1 MTEQSS
7 PDPISS
13 CLLTRRRMLV
23 AGGACVVGI
32 GLATQMGLAAMD
44 GDGDA
49 EVFGTLKALARN
61 CGIRFGTAVSPQ
73 TLADEQARA
82 LILRECDVVTPE
94 NQFKWRFFEP
104 AQGKFDFSPAREVV
118 AFARSNRLELRG
130 HCFVWDD
137 DRSLPQ
143 WLLDAEDEFAHANG
157 RALLKRMDHYAH
169 QLHRRAPQV
178 ASWDVVNEAIE
189 PESGVMRST
198 LFQRV
203 LGSGHIDAAFEMMR
217 DRNPRSQLVYN
228 DSMTWGRQAKHRDG
242 VLRLLERSLSRGVPI
257 QALGIQSH
265 LGKTLGKPVFEREW
279 YDFLREVN
287 DMGLRVLITELDCSD
302 QVLTELD
309 PARRDV
315 EVAEFVRRYLDITL
329 AFANVDRLVVWS
341 MSDAT
346 GYMNRPSY
354 PDNRRRA
361 DGLPLRGYVYDADFQ
376 PKPMRT
382 AIAEA
387 LRAAPERK
395 A

>member
-1 MTEQSS
+1 MTFAVS
-7 PDPISS
+7 
-13 CLLTRRRMLV
+13 RRRVLTLG
-23 AGGACVVGI
+23 AATLTLGGMGRL
-32 GLATQMGLAAMD
+32 LAMGADPVEDPDSLR
-44 GDGDA
+44 
-49 EVFGTLKALARN
+49 VIARGR
-61 CGIRFGTAVSPQ
+61 GIRFGTAVSHL
-73 TLADEQARA
+73 TLNDEEACA

-104 AQGKFDFSPAREVV
+104 ARNHYDFAPAREVV
-118 AFARSNRLELRG
+118 AFAKSNDLELRG

-137 DRSLPQ
+137 DRSTPQ
-143 WLLDAEDEFAHANG
+143 WLLDREDKLSREG
-157 RALLKRMDHYAH
+157 GEELLERMDHFAH
-169 QLHRRAPQV
+169 QLHRRAPAV
-178 ASWDVVNEAIE
+178 ASWDVVNESIE
-189 PESGVMRST
+189 PESGVMRDT
-198 LFQRV
+198 VFQRV
-203 LGSGHIDAAFEMMR
+203 LGSDHIDHAFTIMR
-217 DRNPRSQLVYN
+217 KRNPRSQLVYN
-228 DSMTWGRQAKHRDG
+228 DAMTWGRQAKHRDG

-302 QVLTELD
+302 QVLTESD
-309 PARRDV
+309 PALRDT

-341 MSDAT
+341 ISDAT